1 MRRFLSNCF
10 DLLFKSTCMTS
21 FNQKLVKLASSAY
34 FLTYLFC
41 VWQNLHNGVL
51 EGVSNQAGW
60 SQVFWPPC
68 RVGVYVL
75 NLLSC
80 VSRFCGCRPYYVDC
94 SMLFCMSQGSA
105 TESKIFVCTSR
116 SQLTTKSDLCCTL
129 KVVDAKVHL
138 FFVQKCRGWF

>member
-1 MRRFLSNCF
+1 
-10 DLLFKSTCMTS
+10 MTS

-68 RVGVYVL
+68 RVGVH
-75 NLLSC
+75 LLV
-80 VSRFCGCRPYYVDC
+80 VSVDVDRIMLTVVCC
-94 SMLFCMSQGSA
+94 SVCHREVQPSQRYS
-105 TESKIFVCTSR
+105 S
-116 SQLTTKSDLCCTL
+116 
-129 KVVDAKVHL
+129 
-138 FFVQKCRGWF
+138 VQAGLS

>member
-1 MRRFLSNCF
+1 
-10 DLLFKSTCMTS
+10 MTS

-94 SMLFCMSQGSA
+94 SICRVLVVSVDVDRIMLTVVCCSVCHREVQPSQRYS
-105 TESKIFVCTSR
+105 S
-116 SQLTTKSDLCCTL
+116 
-129 KVVDAKVHL
+129 
-138 FFVQKCRGWF
+138 VQAGLS